1 MESVTAK
8 RFGCSGERCVA
19 VLSPAA
25 FGILGAHSCWT
36 VCPMNLFAQFGILGA
51 LADPEPDRA
60 VEIGSFPRHSG
71 GGDPAESR
79 HSGGARSA
87 FWGHIILYAPVPIL

>member
-1 MESVTAK
+1 MLTEPSQPAEISRGGRSVTTL
-8 RFGCSGERCVA
+8 GS
-19 VLSPAA
+19 AA
-25 FGILGAHSCWT
+25 FGILGAPRYRT
-36 VCPMNLFAQFGILGA
+36 VCATVLVAQFGILGA
-51 LADPEPDRA
+51 LADPAPARA

-87 FWGHIILYAPVPIL
+87 FCHVQS